1 MAKVPTAERR
11 RQLVEAAARVIAKVG
26 LEATTTRMIA
36 AEAGAPQGILHYAF
50 KDKSELLA
58 GVYQYLLDRDAELLA
73 TCVDDDCGLEAGVR
87 NLTLGYLEGILREEA
102 MLLANYQI
110 YFWSVSTPNC
120 EGLAAEA
127 HAAYRMLF
135 TGALQRATGGTL
147 DDTRTAALAQFL
159 VNALDGVLIQYLA
172 QRDLA
177 VARKSAETFVTCA
190 LQQFG

>member
-1 MAKVPTAERR
+1 MAQISTVERR
-11 RQLVEAAARVIAKVG
+11 RQLVEAAARVIARVG

-50 KDKSELLA
+50 KDKTELLG

-73 TCVDDDCGLEAGVR
+73 TCVDDHCGLEAGVR

-110 YFWSVSTPNC
+110 YFWSVSTPDC

-127 HAAYRMLF
+127 HAAYRVLF
-135 TGALQRATGGTL
+135 AGALQRATGGAL
-147 DDTRTAALAQFL
+147 AEEKTAALAQFL

-177 VARKSAETFVTCA
+177 IARKSAEIFVTCA
-190 LQQFG
+190 LQEFG